1 MYQTLFQ
8 KKTVVLG
15 CGNPLMG
22 DDGFGPAVIAH
33 ITGKMP
39 QTADVA
45 FLDAGTSARDLFFD
59 MLFSQPKTKNL
70 IIIDA
75 VDQKGRRAG
84 EIFELDPG
92 LIPENKIADYSVHQF
107 PGNNLLTELSRT
119 ARIKVVLYAVQVDGI
134 PDCICPG
141 LSRAVKAAVPVMC
154 RKIALAVSRLHPGG
168 QPKGNLLC

>member
-1 MYQTLFQ
+1 
-8 KKTVVLG
+8 
-15 CGNPLMG
+15 MG

-33 ITGKMP
+33 INKKMR

-45 FLDAGTSARDLFFD
+45 FLDAGTSARDLLFD

-75 VDQKGRRAG
+75 VDEKGRRAG

-92 LIPENKIADYSVHQF
+92 LIPENKLADYSVHQF
-107 PGNNLLTELSRT
+107 PGNNLLNELSRT
-119 ARIKVVLYAVQVDGI
+119 GRIRVVLYAVQVDSI

-141 LSRAVKAAVPVMC
+141 LSFAVKAAVPVMC
-154 RKIALAVSRLHPGG
+154 RKIALAVNRLNPGGHPGG
-168 QPKGNLLC
+168 DLLC